1 MTFLFRRKS
10 ISEATELAELKEYKL
25 RRDLNLLELFFLVI
39 GATIGAGIFVLP
51 GVAAAKYSGPAV
63 SISFFLG
70 GLVCICVGLCY
81 VEFASMVPVAGSAY
95 TYAYL
100 ALGEIFAWIV
110 GWDLLFEFTA
120 VTSTVSVGW
129 SGYFVE
135 FLRGFGIHLPKMIT
149 TDIAHGGFI
158 NAPAIIAILLVTYI
172 VYSGIREAGKINAYL
187 SLGKL
192 CALALFLVLA
202 IPFIKPVNWHPFLP
216 FGWKG
221 VMTGAALTFFAFTG
235 FDGVTTVTEETK
247 NPQRDVPIAL
257 VSGLGFITIL
267 YIVVSAVLTGVV
279 PYTKL
284 DVPDPAAFALVSIG
298 KSWGG
303 GIIAIAAI
311 FGLFTVMM
319 GNGLSA
325 TRILFAMSR
334 DGLLPPIFARVHK
347 TRRTPYIATLIIF
360 SVALI
365 GGGFLSIGELAEL
378 ANIGGLTAFTLT
390 AISTLVMR
398 YSQPEARRPF
408 KVPAIWVVAPLGIV
422 GGIALISSLPPITFI
437 RFGIW
442 MVIGLVIYF
451 SYGRKYSKA
460 AIGG

>member
-1 MTFLFRRKS
+1 
-10 ISEATELAELKEYKL
+10 
-25 RRDLNLLELFFLVI
+25 
-39 GATIGAGIFVLP
+39 
-51 GVAAAKYSGPAV
+51 
-63 SISFFLG
+63 
-70 GLVCICVGLCY
+70 
-81 VEFASMVPVAGSAY
+81 
-95 TYAYL
+95 
-100 ALGEIFAWIV
+100 
-110 GWDLLFEFTA
+110 
-120 VTSTVSVGW
+120 
-129 SGYFVE
+129 
-135 FLRGFGIHLPKMIT
+135 
-149 TDIAHGGFI
+149 
-158 NAPAIIAILLVTYI
+158 
-172 VYSGIREAGKINAYL
+172 
-187 SLGKL
+187 
-192 CALALFLVLA
+192 
-202 IPFIKPVNWHPFLP
+202 
-216 FGWKG
+216 
-221 VMTGAALTFFAFTG
+221 
-235 FDGVTTVTEETK
+235 
-247 NPQRDVPIAL
+247 
-257 VSGLGFITIL
+257 
-267 YIVVSAVLTGVV
+267 
-279 PYTKL
+279 
-284 DVPDPAAFALVSIG
+284 
-298 KSWGG
+298 
-303 GIIAIAAI
+303 
-311 FGLFTVMM
+311 MM